1 MFDKETILKFWNKAR
16 PYGNLDPAQYRIDEC
31 GALMRFDDYGNRDSD
46 YGWEIDHIVPVSRG
60 GTNELSN
67 LRALQWDNN
76 ATRGD
81 GKLIRKIYFNGER
94 NETRPF
100 WNILFE

>member
-1 MFDKETILKFWNKAR
+1 MFDKETIFKVWNKAR

-31 GALMRFDDYGNRDSD
+31 GALMRFGDYGNRDSD
-46 YGWEIDHIVPVSRG
+46 YGWEIDHIVPVSKG
-60 GTNELSN
+60 GTDELSN

-94 NETRPF
+94 NAERPC
-100 WNILFE
+100 WNIIFE